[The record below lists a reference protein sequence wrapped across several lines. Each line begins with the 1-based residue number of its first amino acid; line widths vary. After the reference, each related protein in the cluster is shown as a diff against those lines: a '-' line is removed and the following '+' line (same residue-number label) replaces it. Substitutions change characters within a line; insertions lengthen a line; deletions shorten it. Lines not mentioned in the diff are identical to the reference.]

1 MEVDHTRLLYRHD
14 SGVVVHTL
22 DHFTLY
28 HLSLHRKGRSLCAT
42 RRNTRLV
49 FFGVPT
55 LFLRVFGIVGFVMFL
70 RMYYTFWVKMECHD
84 LSEHKN
90 GEEQQHHQP
99 NGHAPVKRSKKD

>member
-28 HLSLHRKGRSLCAT
+28 HLSLHRQGRSLRAT

-55 LFLRVFGIVGFVMFL
+55 LFLRVFGIVDLVASGV
-70 RMYYTFWVKMECHD
+70 VCHVFAHVLYLLGQD
-84 LSEHKN
+84 GMSRLVGTQEW
-90 GEEQQHHQP
+90 
-99 NGHAPVKRSKKD
+99 